1 MIRTLAVGAILI
13 CGCEKHADEAA
24 PPPPAPAPALAP
36 VAADAAVVTADAGPP
51 RGELVVT
58 ASAPRPGT
66 SSIITFDAK
75 VDFDL
80 NFGGLAIVTASK
92 QSKKKTVE
100 IVAVDP
106 DGTVHK
112 RITYTKRD
120 TNIVV
125 DGQRKPDPSPVRGKT
140 FRLTVKDGNI
150 VDVKRGDGK
159 PATEDEV
166 SAVGKEEGQLQ
177 APERLGS
184 ALAGLR
190 LVEGEP
196 FEVPLAAIEK
206 MINGDY
212 KPKRVVLT
220 YRGKTAQG
228 ARIDAEAALA
238 NEEAGLKMYLDL
250 TAELLVDPT
259 GWCLSANVT
268 GQVRAELNGTVVG
281 SGAGTGAIAA
291 TPLR

>member
-1 MIRTLAVGAILI
+1 VIRSIALCALLMF
-13 CGCEKHADEAA
+13 GCEKHTDEAV
-24 PPPPAPAPALAP
+24 PPPPPPVPKPALVP
-36 VAADAAVVTADAGPP
+36 VAVDAGPP

-58 ASAPRPGT
+58 ASVPKPGT

-75 VDFDL
+75 LDFDL
-80 NFGGLAIVTASK
+80 NFGGLGIVTASQ
-92 QSKKKTVE
+92 QSKKKKVE

-120 TNIVV
+120 TNVVV

-140 FRLTVKDGNI
+140 FRVSVKDGNI
-150 VDVKRGDGK
+150 VDVKLGNGK
-159 PATEDEV
+159 PATEEEIT
-166 SAVGKEEGQLQ
+166 AVGKEEGQLQ
-177 APERLGS
+177 APERLGA

-220 YRGKTAQG
+220 YRGKTTQG
-228 ARIDAEAALA
+228 ARIDAVAALA
-238 NEEAGLKMYLDL
+238 NEESGLKMYLDL
-250 TAELLVDPT
+250 TAELLVDPA

-268 GQVRAELNGTVVG
+268 GQVRAELNGNVVG
-281 SGAGTGAIAA
+281 SGAGTGAITA